1 MLLETLDVRKNDV
14 IIYSKN
20 IFDFRVNFKVI
31 FKNERTKQAK
41 SISYFE
47 ACDFV
52 NDPSPKNL
60 IIYRLLTNV
69 TQLDASSTKYGYFI
83 KVNDRM
89 ELVYYDPIFAIKD
102 LRHLRFNLDPEH
114 FRFKIQQVGLTSLA
128 PKLDEEINYSE
139 VFSIDLRA
147 SEAQNQNDKIYADAI
162 YAFDESFIGESD
174 SKEFT
179 GTLLNGPEISLKGV
193 LDEGNP
199 LKSNLNKAKLDQ
211 RSDYLNVRENKIDVL
226 KNALG
231 IKITEQGKSKAF
243 SKFLEENTPGKSTK
257 LSDES
262 PPNLME
268 LFKKAK
274 KSNEAKKIENDPHI
288 LRLKID

>member
-31 FKNERTKQAK
+31 FKKENTKQAR
-41 SISYFE
+41 SINYFE
-47 ACDFV
+47 VCDFV

-69 TQLDASSTKYGYFI
+69 SKLDASSTKYGYFI

-89 ELVYYDPIFAIKD
+89 ELVYFDPIFAIKD
-102 LRHLRFNLDPEH
+102 LRHLRFNLDPEQ

-147 SEAQNQNDKIYADAI
+147 NEAQNQNDKIYADAI
-162 YAFDESFIGESD
+162 YAFDDNYIGESE
-174 SKEFT
+174 KT
-179 GTLLNGPEISLKGV
+179 EISIDSINESEVTLKRV

-199 LKSNLNKAKLDQ
+199 RENELNKAELDQ
-211 RSDYLNVRENKIDVL
+211 KSNVPDILEDKVAVL
-226 KNALG
+226 KSALG
-231 IKITEQGKSKAF
+231 IKETEKEKSNAF
-243 SKFLEENTPGKSTK
+243 SKFLEEHNPDKTSEIEA
-257 LSDES
+257 ES

-274 KSNEAKKIENDPHI
+274 SQEEKSDTDDDPHI